1 MPLTQLDGPTSNRTN
16 ETCDVGLGDTFKW
29 GGSGSIFIFK
39 QTKKQTKK
47 NGGKNG
53 GLVINF
59 TYF

>member
-47 NGGKNG
+47 MGVKMEAWS
-53 GLVINF
+53 
-59 TYF
+59 